1 MDIRDALHIL
11 EIASANYVEN
21 DRADAKTSLIE
32 QLVDRDYTDK
42 ILAHY
47 RYRLGMEPNYT
58 LLDALC
64 DVVKNA
70 SILKHKHDIAVDY
83 VESNKSD
90 LLVRL
95 LSREV
100 YKNVV
105 RGVLKRKNRYGV
117 KVLRYIN
124 TDSRFDII
132 YYQFVKTFAKDSVG
146 SFYEG
151 QYSAYIAHAFSNY
164 FYEEHKKD
172 IWSTLS
178 EVDTARQ
185 EIDMK
190 QSLTNVEL
198 VVTDTSDF
206 YINDHLKNIYQA
218 NMVLFKHNGH
228 TLNTIVYDIFHLCL
242 HYRISSYFKRLN
254 NQLQTFHL
262 ELIDTG
268 RPQLTIKEDGQI
280 IENKVKGASSKIGN
294 GQKMIPVLYDYVKA
308 KKLNINA
315 LGDLREYA
323 FILGKDAVSDSNCIW
338 QLEPVARCTEKRIDN
353 ADGLLNYRNFEI
365 VLKGVIS
372 VYTLI
377 NAMEVRGVSPV
388 SVYDEDL
395 FKNIEVIRYMDYLSS
410 IKYKRLMLQLQTEN
424 KPEQV
429 CPVLDDFE
437 TAVHDRSGSNENN
450 RADNQERRAKALLN
464 GLLVNPPLKKKTNY
478 SEFDNLYHVYL
489 QISAFP
495 RSLDLYKIMKI
506 ENDATTQDSINEI
519 LQLIDFP
526 SYYICSP
533 MSRSN
538 RCNKLLQNKPYL
550 AREYLTSYD
559 SVDLSYNVMFPT
571 PTEETQI
578 YLLFHGMSIPLNKEQ
593 NAFITDN
600 IYYDFDEVIAL
611 YQTTGE
617 ERDFD
622 LIEQPVL
629 KQTEIKILDT
639 RLQLTE
645 CYTETHISKM
655 NKVLKYKSSKEA
667 CTRFNM
673 HYLKL
678 SILQE
683 DFLSFLN
690 VLIDFLSLA
699 CQHSEF
705 AELCSTLVNGFQ
717 QKEFKEE
724 VLQQFILNTL
734 TSYFELQSDTL
745 QEDTLLQLLQ
755 NNTKLNPFMRI
766 MLVSLCECDSDKKE
780 YLTFEY
786 SKAKELY
793 CEFLSF
799 IDWNEVT
806 NPSKVFVLFWNYIN
820 AKLLFFAN
828 VRDIYD
834 ILFLVPTEVK
844 TLTSELSHRY
854 QLETVLSD
862 MVSSIP
868 DGISLDTLDSI
879 LTIDFIKDTYKVSM
893 DTHNFI
899 IKLFLKYIHNC
910 RHTFDNILDYSS
922 TGKAV
927 VKEEFR
933 HWGEMFD
940 LTQKEQDIPELD
952 KLRELYNVDDYGF
965 FMRNSEYFKG
975 IAYDGVTQY
984 FVHRSGQ
991 LLLQSSDG
999 TYRVPTTL
1007 IIGEELTEER
1017 RKLELNDII
1026 ARGLGVYG

>member
-21 DRADAKTSLIE
+21 DRGDAKTSLIE
-32 QLVDRDYTDK
+32 QLVDRNYTDK

-47 RYRLGMEPNYT
+47 HYRFSMDSNYT

-70 SILKHKHDIAVDY
+70 SILKHKHDIAIDY

-105 RGVLKRKNRYGV
+105 RGVLKRKNKYGV

-124 TDSRFDII
+124 TDSRFDVI

-146 SFYEG
+146 SFYDG
-151 QYSAYIAHAFSNY
+151 QYSAYIAHAFSSY

-198 VVTDTSDF
+198 VVRDTSDF

-228 TLNTIVYDIFHLCL
+228 TLNTIVYDIFHLCI
-242 HYRISSYFKRLN
+242 HYRISSYFERLN
-254 NQLQTFHL
+254 NQLRTFHL

-268 RPQLTIKEDGQI
+268 RPQLTIEEETGKV

-294 GQKMIPVLYDYVKA
+294 GQKMIPVLYDYVRA
-308 KKLNINA
+308 KKLNMNA
-315 LGDLREYA
+315 LADLREYA
-323 FILGKDAVSDSNCIW
+323 FTLGKDAVSDSNCIW
-338 QLEPVARCTEKRIDN
+338 QLEPFARGTEKRIDN
-353 ADGLLNYRNFEI
+353 TDGLRNYKSFEI

-377 NAMEVRGVSPV
+377 NAMEARGISPI
-388 SVYDEDL
+388 SIYDEDL
-395 FKNIEVIRYMDYLSS
+395 FKNLEVIRYMDYLSS
-410 IKYKRLMLQLQTEN
+410 IKYKDLMLKLQNTNMPE
-424 KPEQV
+424 KP
-429 CPVLDDFE
+429 CPVLSDFE

-450 RADNQERRAKALLN
+450 RADNQERRARALLN
-464 GLLVNPPLKKKTNY
+464 GLLVNPPLKKQKIY
-478 SEFDNLYHVYL
+478 SDFDNLYHVYL
-489 QISAFP
+489 QICAFP
-495 RSLDLYKIMKI
+495 RSLDLYKIIQI
-506 ENDATTQDSINEI
+506 EEEAPTPDTINAI
-519 LQLIDFP
+519 LQMTEFSSD
-526 SYYICSP
+526 YICSP
-533 MSRSN
+533 RTRSN
-538 RCNKLLQNKPYL
+538 RYNKLLKNKPYL
-550 AREYLTSYD
+550 TEEYLTAYQP
-559 SVDLSYNVMFPT
+559 VDLQYNVSFPV
-571 PTEETQI
+571 PTQETVI
-578 YLLFHGMSIPLNKEQ
+578 YLLFNNDAIPLDKEK
-593 NAFITDN
+593 NAFIAEGV
-600 IYYDFDEVIAL
+600 YYNFDDVVAL
-611 YQTTGE
+611 YQSAGE

-622 LIEQPVL
+622 LVEKPVV
-629 KQTEIKILDT
+629 KQEEIKIFDV
-639 RLQLTE
+639 RLQLKE
-645 CYTETHISKM
+645 SYTDTHISKM
-655 NKVLKYKSSKEA
+655 NKSLKYKYSKEA

-678 SILQE
+678 SVLQE
-683 DFLSFLN
+683 DFLSFLSEM
-690 VLIDFLSLA
+690 IDFIALA
-699 CQHSEF
+699 CQYSEF
-705 AELCSTLVNGFQ
+705 EELCSTIVKGFQ
-717 QKEFKEE
+717 RKELKEE
-724 VLQQFILNTL
+724 ILNQFILNTL
-734 TSYFELQSDTL
+734 TRY
-745 QEDTLLQLLQ
+745 LQLEPDELREDILLPLLES
-755 NNTKLNPFMRI
+755 NPKMNPFIRI
-766 MLVSLCECDSDKKE
+766 MLLSFCECDRKD
-780 YLTFEY
+780 YCAFEY
-786 SKAKELY
+786 SKAEELY
-793 CEFLSF
+793 HEFFSF
-799 IDWNEVT
+799 IDWREEM
-806 NPSKVFVLFWNYIN
+806 NPSKVFILFWNYIN
-820 AKLLFFAN
+820 AKLLFFMN

-834 ILFLVPTEVK
+834 ILFLFPSEIK

-854 QLETVLSD
+854 QLETVLPD
-862 MVSSIP
+862 MVSAIP
-868 DGISLDTLDSI
+868 DGISLDTLDNT
-879 LTIDFIKDTYKVSM
+879 LLIDFIRDIYKVSM

-899 IKLFLKYIHNC
+899 ITLFTKYVHNC
-910 RHTFDNILDYSS
+910 NHSFDTILDYNA
-922 TGKAV
+922 TGKTV

-975 IAYDGVTQY
+975 IDPDGITQY
-984 FVHRSGQ
+984 FVHRSGK
-991 LLLQSSDG
+991 LLMRNSDG

-1007 IIGEELTEER
+1007 LIGEELTEEE

-1026 ARGLGVYG
+1026 ARGLRVYG